1 MRKTEEPQHVDF
13 GVYICTTQN
22 VKNTIEET
30 KEKTKKE
37 ERRKKKRP
45 KKPQNKTKQTKK
57 KKQKKKK
64 KQQHSGVRPLLSVPF
79 QVQRKVH
86 NKVVLLSLDDIQRS
100 LKNVA
105 GGDEVTRAELEASD
119 GGTVREWAIGWREE
133 SHLRKK
139 FAIRWH
145 KVLHKGQASTGPD
158 GEVVSSDVS
167 GVSGGLDQV
176 VVEDGSCEC
185 CLAAA
190 PQRWP

>member
-1 MRKTEEPQHVDF
+1 MLKERCCMRVLSSTWKERPLWKVSQNMRKTEEPQHVDF

-37 ERRKKKRP
+37 ERRKKKAEETT
-45 KKPQNKTKQTKK
+45 KQNKTNKK
-57 KKQKKKK
+57 KKQKKTKQ
-64 KQQHSGVRPLLSVPF
+64 QQHSGVRPLLSVPF

-119 GGTVREWAIGWREE
+119 GGTVRE
-133 SHLRKK
+133 
-139 FAIRWH
+139 
-145 KVLHKGQASTGPD
+145 
-158 GEVVSSDVS
+158 
-167 GVSGGLDQV
+167 
-176 VVEDGSCEC
+176 
-185 CLAAA
+185 
-190 PQRWP
+190 

>member
-1 MRKTEEPQHVDF
+1 MLKERCCMRVLSSTWKERPLWKVSQNMRKTEEPQHVDF

-37 ERRKKKRP
+37 ERRKKKGRR
-45 KKPQNKTKQTKK
+45 NHKTKQN
-57 KKQKKKK
+57 KQKKKK

-119 GGTVREWAIGWREE
+119 GGTVRE
-133 SHLRKK
+133 
-139 FAIRWH
+139 
-145 KVLHKGQASTGPD
+145 
-158 GEVVSSDVS
+158 
-167 GVSGGLDQV
+167 
-176 VVEDGSCEC
+176 
-185 CLAAA
+185 
-190 PQRWP
+190 